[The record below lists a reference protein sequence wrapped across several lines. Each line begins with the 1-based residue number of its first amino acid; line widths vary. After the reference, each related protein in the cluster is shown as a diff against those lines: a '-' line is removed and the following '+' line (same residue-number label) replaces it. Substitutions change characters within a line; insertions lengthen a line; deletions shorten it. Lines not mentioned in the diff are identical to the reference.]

1 MVVFFQQAD
10 VFIFVGEYL
19 HQYGLIDRIR
29 IGEHFHGFFQFCRVV
44 YALVEES
51 PFGSQPWAEVLCVA
65 VTKRCVFPDIDKP
78 GSAWKISPPPL
89 FSKIGR
95 ASCRERV

>member
-19 HQYGLIDRIR
+19 PQYGLIDRIR

-51 PFGSQPWAEVLCVA
+51 PFGSPALGRSLMCSRYKA
-65 VTKRCVFPDIDKP
+65 VCL
-78 GSAWKISPPPL
+78 S
-89 FSKIGR
+89 
-95 ASCRERV
+95 

>member
-29 IGEHFHGFFQFCRVV
+29 IGEHFHGFFNSAVSCTPWYRNPRSV
-44 YALVEES
+44 AS
-51 PFGSQPWAEVLCVA
+51 PVPKFYV
-65 VTKRCVFPDIDKP
+65 
-78 GSAWKISPPPL
+78 
-89 FSKIGR
+89 
-95 ASCRERV
+95 

>member
-29 IGEHFHGFFQFCRVV
+29 IGEHFHGFFQFSRVV
-44 YALVEES
+44 YTLV
-51 PFGSQPWAEVLCVA
+51 
-65 VTKRCVFPDIDKP
+65 
-78 GSAWKISPPPL
+78 
-89 FSKIGR
+89 
-95 ASCRERV
+95 